1 MDNDDNVYDEVK
13 LSNNISNPYMRY
25 KNYNFNLK
33 TKGKMSASFVCVT
46 AGCFASVS
54 LRTIEHSHSFLMN

>member
-1 MDNDDNVYDEVK
+1 MDNDDNVDDNVEHVDDEVQ

-25 KNYNFNLK
+25 KNFKFNLK
-33 TKGKMSASFVCVT
+33 TKGKMSASFVCAN

-54 LRTIEHSHSFLMN
+54 LRGL